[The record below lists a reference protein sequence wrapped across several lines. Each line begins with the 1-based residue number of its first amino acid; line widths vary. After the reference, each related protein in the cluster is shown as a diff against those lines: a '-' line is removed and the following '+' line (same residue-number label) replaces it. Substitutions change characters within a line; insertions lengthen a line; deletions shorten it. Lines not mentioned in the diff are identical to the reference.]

1 MKKIFAVMLL
11 TVFSLPFLTAQES
24 TFNLGDKVINLG
36 IGLGGSLYN
45 GTYYKTTFPPVSISF
60 EKAIK
65 DQILEK
71 GVIGVG
77 GMLGYSAH
85 KWEYAGYGWK
95 YTNFIIGARG
105 SFHYPLVDK
114 LDTYAGLIIGY
125 NIATTKE
132 FGTPIGFEP
141 SSTGGL
147 VASGFIG
154 ARYYFATKIA
164 AFAELGYGISYLNIG
179 IAFKL

>member
-11 TVFSLPFLTAQES
+11 SVFSLPFLKAQES
-24 TFNLGDKVINLG
+24 TFNLGDKVVNLG
-36 IGLGGSLYN
+36 IGLGGSFYT
-45 GTYYKTTFPPVSISF
+45 GTYYKTTFPPLTLSF
-60 EKAIK
+60 EKGIK

-77 GMLGYSAH
+77 GLIGYSAH
-85 KWEYAGYGWK
+85 KWEWSGYGWK
-95 YTNFIIGARG
+95 YSNLIIGARG

-125 NIATTKE
+125 NIATVKE
-132 FGTPIGFEP
+132 FGTTTGSEP
-141 SSTGGL
+141 ASNGGL
-147 VASGFIG
+147 LASGFVG
-154 ARYYFATKIA
+154 ARYYFTEKLA
-164 AFAELGYGISYLNIG
+164 AMAELGYGISVLNIG